1 MKRKI
6 NVLTALLVALLCI
19 NSVTGSDLSVF
30 ADAFATPTPS
40 EEQTCELA
48 PEDGAV
54 NFEEDPDPDETT
66 EDTSGTAETIDTEP
80 SAESSAV
87 FENEETEPSETAVTD
102 ETTPETEETETTEVT
117 ESTDA
122 TEPSAEETEPEVT
135 VEPSVTA
142 EPTAEPTAAA
152 TEEPTVTPVP
162 TSSSSLVKS
171 LVASDGK
178 EYKITVTYDSRA
190 KIPDGSELRVTE
202 VDEKDY
208 IDAAVEAMEL
218 TADDYIFYTKFLDIT
233 IIKDGVEI
241 EPASAVTVKAELMD
255 VDEGAS
261 ELQVVHFT
269 EDGAETL
276 ESDSTEDA
284 VVTFETEAFS
294 IYGFGNALHPVLN
307 ETTDEAELTILSFD
321 EDSKVKT
328 SSVSDVKEGLV
339 SIKAYDLED
348 KDAKYWVKASLNDP
362 DDSYESVAV
371 YAINDNSLAKEPVK
385 EITDSDDL
393 YLLPENA
400 DGIAIIGDTGMRRLD
415 LDAKDGDVKING
427 LMPKNATAS
436 ATEVDTVTVDAILA
450 YDITILDNGTEYQPG
465 EEHPVIVNI
474 SDDRLTGVDNV
485 DIIHIKDDGTTEQ
498 IGNVQVKDGQVT
510 FAASGFSVYEL
521 VKGPNPLP
529 DPDPTYAYDIADLTL
544 TDDQVDAAK
553 GFYLSI
559 KDTTFVT
566 NILNTNGAFEETN
579 NRATASK
586 WYLEE
591 VSGGYKIY
599 TYVGDNKEKMYIF
612 DDPSN
617 SVKVCLDSDGSVFE
631 IKHDSAK
638 NFTIKKKDEKKW
650 LQHSGS
656 GKGIRFYGD
665 NNNVENS
672 RFQFLYASSVDRDD
686 PDPYKLNGK
695 SYGIVDY
702 NNSTF
707 AHALTAETKGKD
719 LVSTNTKLKSNPV
732 SANGFNII
740 AEGESISSWT
750 FHSTEGPEYKLSAD
764 VEGVT
769 KYLKFTS
776 NTLGLTE
783 DPNEASKITLL
794 PGSGENAGKIKLVC
808 GGKAIYFQTDNKN
821 GGTFALASSGDGGK
835 NFWLRLADISR
846 LLEDDFVVYKAKK
859 AGISEF
865 DPDTGEKII
874 SNGSRVIVYTRIWN
888 ELTKSYD
895 FYAVNQDGTLF
906 PVYERGDDILWT
918 GSQINTLAWNFTEYY
933 YEGTTTPNNYYEL
946 QNEYSEKYLAPQI
959 KEGQVL
965 ADKPIGINLPGRVS
979 GDYYTKIIAWDD
991 PYYAYAGLRPDASKT
1006 KLDSCGRLLSE
1017 DFYFAILESE
1027 NDQLTEIATVDNTLY
1042 GIEIKMIDYS
1052 KNTVQNNI
1060 LIDTTYDKEK
1070 PTQNILASNLTGDY
1084 PMVTAKDANGNSH
1097 SLSELFAGATT
1108 VNHLFIQS
1116 TYESSGYFE
1125 FDSCQNFATLMKN
1138 GQPTS
1143 DFTVYKELGTTDAD
1157 YRTTMS
1163 HGQFL
1168 PYNSIQAGHFAE
1180 KNSLNLYS
1188 ADARPENDSIGAL
1201 PDSDPRKYEPLYV
1214 TMEKANYYNGME
1226 LSAQMV
1232 QTPSGRD
1239 SWGNDIVFEFCGDD
1253 DFWFYV
1259 DGELVLDLG
1268 GIHSAL
1274 GGKVNFATGDVTVN
1288 GVETTLCEVFENNF
1302 KNRYIAEYKAAHND
1316 AEPSQAMVN
1325 AAVNEYL
1332 DNYFDIDP
1340 ATGKHTTVFK
1350 DYSAHTLRVFYM
1362 ERGAG
1367 ASNLHLRF
1375 NLSDVRPGQ
1384 VLLSKNLEGV
1394 DEHEIDYS
1402 LVEFPYQ
1409 IFYQIDPDGPYYLLD
1424 DKDEHTN
1431 KIRVTYQNSKEK
1443 VSYRPSYTVDNVTYE
1458 NVFFVSHGK
1467 PIVIDVPADTI
1478 NYYIK
1483 ECGVDISIYDG
1494 VKVNGVPVTN
1504 TPETDLMDNRDYATS
1519 KTSAFDR
1526 PSVVFTNC
1534 VDPDKFRTLQIT
1546 KKLYDSS
1553 GNEITVADDD
1563 TEFSYR
1569 LYLGN
1574 DHCEWDELPRAN
1586 LFNYFVKDPNGY
1598 YCKWDTASQSFVSI
1612 GKTEYSSLTDEDKA
1626 LITYATSPN
1635 GAISRIRAGYTVEVR
1650 NLIVGTRF
1658 RVEELE
1664 SEMPA
1669 GYSLMNYS
1677 RVEGTFLAHESESNC
1692 GTVIG
1697 SQNPAI
1703 RVNNLRGW
1711 GLTAKKVWSDSSFT
1725 TDYDPIYFA
1734 IYDKDDQLV
1743 PDTLRQLVY
1752 PKTSTYY
1759 YFEDLKPGNRFE
1771 DYHLEEVDVT
1781 GDFTVGADGS
1791 VTGGTVSRI
1800 DDFLSIDARPKNST
1814 ERTHYNYEPVYETGT
1829 AVGSLDNR
1837 NIRVDTVTNSRT
1849 GGIVIRFNEWDYTTR
1864 LAGGEFTLKKAD
1876 GEVVGDDK
1884 YVTGPNGIITV
1895 LYDFETNVDYVL
1907 TQTKAPK
1914 GYQGLMGTLTFRID
1928 DSDNVTIVN
1937 SNDLDIEK
1945 DKCTKSDGSDKL
1957 IAYIDV
1963 RNKPYTLDA
1972 FKVDGTTGE
1981 PLEGVHFALYRQV
1994 KGNNGLMKDY
2004 IPIEGCEDLVTTADG
2019 KIPKIDQ
2026 TLKPGVY
2033 YLSEKAAPVNYKI
2046 MDYDIKFTLDSV
2058 GYITIDDSQAGLLNT
2073 DTTSDT
2079 NRCTYTL
2086 NVPNVK
2092 EDSINLNITK
2102 KVTGGTTSQ
2111 EFVFTLNSVEDETAG
2126 TSYPFMKTNKDSS
2139 VAQGL
2144 LTTTS
2149 GENTFTLADGET
2161 ISIVVP
2167 KDKAI
2172 SISEAAG
2179 SYKTSWKFGSDDPVN
2194 GRDMTVVLTE
2204 TSDLTVTND
2213 LDASFLPVP
2222 TGIHLGTAP
2231 MTILLLGSLILLGTA
2246 AVGVRKRRRSRSKIR
2261 KVTKKMLK
2269 GVV

>member
-1 MKRKI
+1 MKSRI

-48 PEDGAV
+48 PDDGAV

-66 EDTSGTAETIDTEP
+66 EDTSGTAEIIDTEP
-80 SAESSAV
+80 STESSAV
-87 FENEETEPSETAVTD
+87 FENEEAEPSETSVTD
-102 ETTPETEETETTEVT
+102 ETTPETEETEATEVT
-117 ESTDA
+117 ESADA

-152 TEEPTVTPVP
+152 TEEPTATPVP

-190 KIPDGSELRVTE
+190 KIPDGSELSVTE

-348 KDAKYWVKASLNDP
+348 KDAKYWVKATLNDP

-400 DGIAIIGDTGMRRLD
+400 DGIAIIGDTGFRRLD
-415 LDAKDGDVKING
+415 LSADSDGDVKLNG
-427 LMPKNATAS
+427 LMPKNANAN
-436 ATEVDTVTVDAILA
+436 ATEVETVTIDAILA
-450 YDITILDNGTEYQPG
+450 YDITILDNGKEYQPG
-465 EEHPVIVNI
+465 KERPVTVSI
-474 SDDRLTGVDNV
+474 SDDRLRSVESV
-485 DIIHIKDDGTTEQ
+485 EVIHIKDDGTVETICNAEV
-498 IGNVQVKDGQVT
+498 IDGKVS
-510 FAASGFSVYEL
+510 FVAEGFSVYEL
-521 VKGPNPLP
+521 ISGPETLP
-529 DPDPTYAYDIADLTL
+529 DPNPIYVNQFSDLFL
-544 TDDQVDAAK
+544 TDDEVDATK
-553 GFYLSI
+553 GFYLLLGNGNY
-559 KDTTFVT
+559 VT
-566 NILNTNGAFEETN
+566 NALNGNSAFIETSSREGAAKWYFEEVT
-579 NRATASK
+579 
-586 WYLEE
+586 
-591 VSGGYKIY
+591 GGYKIY
-599 TYVGDNKEKMYIF
+599 TYVGENNEKQYLING
-612 DDPSN
+612 SGN
-617 SVKVCLDSDGSVFE
+617 LAGLDSTGNVFE
-631 IKHDSAK
+631 LTKESDL
-638 NFTIKKKDEKKW
+638 NFAIKKKGENEW

-656 GKGIRFYGD
+656 GNGIRFYTD
-665 NNNVENS
+665 NKNKANS
-672 RFQFLYASSVDRDD
+672 LFRFLFASSVDRDEF
-686 PDPYKLNGK
+686 DPYKLNGK

-707 AHALTAETKGKD
+707 AHALMAETKGAD
-719 LVSTNTKLKSNPV
+719 LVSMNTKLKSNPV

-740 AEGESISSWT
+740 AEGTQISSWT
-750 FHSTEGPEYKLSAD
+750 FHCTEGTKYKISA
-764 VEGVT
+764 EAGGVT
-769 KYLKFTS
+769 KYLKIES
-776 NTLGLTE
+776 STLTLTE
-783 DPNEASKITLL
+783 DLEEASEIAVI
-794 PGSGENAGKIKLVC
+794 PGTGDNAGKIKLEC
-808 GGKAIYFQTDNKN
+808 GGKAIYFKTNNQN

-846 LLEDDFVVYKAKK
+846 LLEDDFIVYKAKK
-859 AGISEF
+859 TGISEA

-874 SNGSRVIVYTRIWN
+874 TNGTRVIVYTRIWN

-895 FYAVNQDGTLF
+895 FFAINQDGTLF

-918 GSQINTLAWNFTEYY
+918 GSQINTLAWDFTEYY
-933 YEGTTTPNNYYEL
+933 YENTTTPNNYFEL

-965 ADKPIGINLPGRVS
+965 SDKTIGINLPGRVS

-991 PYYAYAGLRPDASKT
+991 PYYAYAGLRSDSSKT
-1006 KLDSCGRLLSE
+1006 KIESCGRLLSD
-1017 DFYFAILESE
+1017 DFYFAVIESE
-1027 NDQLTEIATVDNTLY
+1027 DDQLNEIATVDNTLY

-1052 KNTVQNNI
+1052 NRNVQNAV
-1060 LIDTTYDKEK
+1060 LINTASNNDQQTK
-1070 PTQNILASNLTGDY
+1070 NILATNLTGDY
-1084 PMVTAKDANGNSH
+1084 PMVTAKDSKGNSH
-1097 SLSELFAGATT
+1097 SLSELFNGATT

-1116 TYESSGYFE
+1116 IYESSGYFE

-1138 GQPTS
+1138 GQKTS
-1143 DFTVYKELGTTDAD
+1143 DFTVYKELGTSDVS
-1157 YRTTMS
+1157 YRTTMC

-1168 PYNSIQAGHFAE
+1168 PYNTIQAGHFAQN
-1180 KNSLNLYS
+1180 NSLNLYS
-1188 ADARPENDSIGAL
+1188 TDARPSNDSVGAL
-1201 PDSDPRKYEPLYV
+1201 PDSDPRKYEPLYKV
-1214 TMEKANYYNGME
+1214 MEDVNYYNGME
-1226 LSAQMV
+1226 MKAQMV

-1288 GVETTLCEVFENNF
+1288 GTDTTLLEIFSNNF
-1302 KNRYIAEYKAAHND
+1302 TSRYIEEYKAEND
-1316 AEPSQAMVN
+1316 GAEPSATQIDTALN
-1325 AAVNEYL
+1325 NYL
-1332 DNYFDIDP
+1332 DNYFDVVS
-1340 ATGKHTTVFK
+1340 GVRETVFK

-1394 DEHEIDYS
+1394 DENEIDYS

-1409 IFYQIDPDGPYYLLD
+1409 IYYQIDPDGPYYLLSD
-1424 DKDEHTN
+1424 RDERTN
-1431 KIRVTYQNSKEK
+1431 KIIVTYQNSKEK
-1443 VSYRPSYTVDNVTYE
+1443 VAYKSSYTVGTTTYN

-1483 ECGVDISIYDG
+1483 ECGVDSNIYDG
-1494 VKVNGVPVTN
+1494 VKVNGAVVANTSDTN
-1504 TPETDLMDNRDYATS
+1504 LKDNKDYV
-1519 KTSAFDR
+1519 TSAASALDR
-1526 PSVVFTNC
+1526 PNVTFTNC
-1534 VDPDKFRTLQIT
+1534 VDPDKFRNLQIT
-1546 KKLYDSS
+1546 KKLYDSK
-1553 GNEITVADDD
+1553 GNEITEDEDN

-1569 LYLGN
+1569 LSLGN
-1574 DHCEWDELPRAN
+1574 DHCDWNELSRAN
-1586 LFNYFVKDPNGY
+1586 LFNYYIKDPDGY
-1598 YCKWDTASQSFVSI
+1598 YCKWDSANQRFVSI
-1612 GKTEYSSLTDEDKA
+1612 GKTEYSSLTAEDKN
-1626 LITYATSPN
+1626 LITFATSPN

-1650 NLIVGTRF
+1650 NLIVGTKF
-1658 RVEELE
+1658 KIEELD
-1664 SEMPA
+1664 SEIPA
-1669 GYSLMNYS
+1669 GYSLIDYS
-1677 RVEGTFLAHESESNC
+1677 RVEGTFLPHDSESNC

-1743 PDTLRQLVY
+1743 PGTVRQLVY

-1759 YFEDLKPGNRFE
+1759 YFDDLEADNTFD
-1771 DYHLEEVDVT
+1771 DYHLEEVNVT
-1781 GDFTVGADGS
+1781 GAFTVDGDGT
-1791 VTGGTVSRI
+1791 VTGGTVSTI
-1800 DDFLSIDARPKNST
+1800 DDFLSITARPKNSDV
-1814 ERTHYNYEPVYETGT
+1814 RTQYNYEPVYEKGT
-1829 AVGSLDNR
+1829 SAGSLDNR
-1837 NIRVDTVTNSRT
+1837 NIRVDTITNSRT
-1849 GGIVIRFNEWDYTTR
+1849 GGIVLRLNEWDYTTR
-1864 LAGGEFTLKKAD
+1864 LEGGEFTLKKAN
-1876 GEVVGDDK
+1876 GEVIGDAK
-1884 YVTGPNGIITV
+1884 YVTGANGIITV

-1907 TQTKAPK
+1907 DQTKAPK
-1914 GYQGLMGTLTFRID
+1914 GYQGLVGTLTFTID
-1928 DSDNVTIVN
+1928 EHDNVTLVN
-1937 SNDLDIEK
+1937 SDSPDIEK
-1945 DKCTKSDGSDKL
+1945 NKCTKSDGTDKL

-1972 FKVDGTTGE
+1972 FKVDGTTSE

-1994 KGNNGLMKDY
+1994 QGNNGPMKDY
-2004 IPIEGCEDLVTTADG
+2004 IPIEGYEDLVTTADG
-2019 KIPKIDQ
+2019 KIPKVDQ

-2033 YLSEKAAPVNYKI
+2033 FLTEKAAPVNYKI
-2046 MDYDIKFTLDSV
+2046 MDYDIKFTLDNI
-2058 GYITIDDSQAGLLNT
+2058 GFITIDDSQAGLLNT
-2073 DTTSDT
+2073 DATSDT
-2079 NRCTYTL
+2079 NKCTYTL

-2092 EDSINLNITK
+2092 EDSISLNITK
-2102 KVTGGTTSQ
+2102 HVTGGTSSD
-2111 EFVFTLNSVEDETAG
+2111 EFIFYLNSVEDETDG
-2126 TSYPFMKTNKDSS
+2126 TSYPFSKTNADSS
-2139 VAQGL
+2139 VTQGL
-2144 LTTTS
+2144 LTTTA
-2149 GENTFTLADGET
+2149 GENVFTLADGET

-2167 KDKAI
+2167 KNKEI
-2172 SISEAAG
+2172 SITEADG
-2179 SYKTSWKFGSDDPVN
+2179 SYTTSWTFESDDAVS
-2194 GRDMTVVLTE
+2194 GRNMTVVLTD
-2204 TSDLTVTND
+2204 TSDLEVTNQLSSD
-2213 LDASFLPVP
+2213 VIPPP
-2222 TGIHLGTAP
+2222 TGVTFRNMP
-2231 MTILLLGSLILLGTA
+2231 MLLMLVGSMTVLCLVFID
-2246 AVGVRKRRRSRSKIR
+2246 RKRRKGRSKIR